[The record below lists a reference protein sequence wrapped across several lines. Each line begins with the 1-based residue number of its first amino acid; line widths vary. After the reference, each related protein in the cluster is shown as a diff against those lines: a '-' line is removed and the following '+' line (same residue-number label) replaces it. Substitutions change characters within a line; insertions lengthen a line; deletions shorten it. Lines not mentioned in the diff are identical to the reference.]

1 MKTTKALF
9 GILTVIAALAMQ
21 AHAQFNYTINAD
33 LTVTITGYTGP
44 SGAVIIPPMI
54 NGLLVTS
61 IGGSAFLGSGVTSVT
76 IPNSVTSIGAGAFW
90 NCGSLTSITI
100 PNGVTFIA
108 DGTFYECVS
117 LASVTIPNNVT
128 TIGSHA
134 FDGCTS
140 LASVT
145 IPSRVTT
152 IGDSAFS
159 GSGLTSVTIPNS
171 VTSIGA
177 GAFWNCGSLTS
188 ITIPNGVTFIVD
200 GTFYACVSLTSVTI
214 PNSVTTIGSSAFYDC
229 TRLAIVTIP
238 SSVTTVGDSA
248 FADCTNLAGV
258 YFRGNTPSLG
268 GTNVFSGANH
278 SIIYSPPGIVGWGT
292 SFAGRPVLPCNP
304 QVQDSSVGVRANQF
318 GFTFTGS
325 YGMLVVVEASR
336 NLANPVWVP
345 VQTNTLGVGSTY
357 FNDPQCKNYPGR
369 FYRLRSP

>member
-152 IGDSAFS
+152 IGDSAF
-159 GSGLTSVTIPNS
+159 
-171 VTSIGA
+171 
-177 GAFWNCGSLTS
+177 
-188 ITIPNGVTFIVD
+188 
-200 GTFYACVSLTSVTI
+200 
-214 PNSVTTIGSSAFYDC
+214 
-229 TRLAIVTIP
+229 
-238 SSVTTVGDSA
+238 
-248 FADCTNLAGV
+248 ADCTNLAGV